1 MAEEFKNLVDM
12 FQRATER
19 YKDNRL
25 FGVKKDGAYR
35 WTTYA
40 EMRKR
45 VENFR
50 AGLKELGVEKGD
62 VVAIIADNCIE
73 WAVAAHASYGLGAC
87 FTAMYEKQNK
97 DDWKYII
104 NDCKAKVVIAR
115 NAKIASTI
123 LGMKSAM
130 SSVEHVL
137 SIEGSEG
144 QSFESVEKSGEGKT
158 VEPIDPAKDD
168 LAVLIYTSGTT
179 GNPKGVRLSHENL
192 TSNVNAVQ
200 QMFPIEEGD
209 CSLSF
214 LPWAHSFGQTCELN
228 CLLSRGASM
237 GLAES
242 VEKLV
247 QNLSEVRPT
256 LLFSVP
262 RIFNKLYAKVLAIME
277 ESAFKK
283 ALFNKGLA
291 LANRKREQ
299 GSLGLIA
306 GIQFKL
312 IDRIAFQKVRDFL
325 GGRLNYAFSGG
336 AAISKEVATFIDN
349 IGITVFEGYGL
360 SETSPIAC
368 ANRPGVQR
376 IGTVG
381 KAIPGVRIELDK
393 SQTGEDSD
401 EGEIVVIGPN
411 VMLGYLNLPD
421 KTAEV
426 IREDGGFKT
435 GDLGRIDSEGYVSI
449 TGRLKEQ
456 YKLENGK
463 YVVPA
468 PLEEGY
474 KLSPLINQVMVHGA
488 NKLYN
493 VALVIPEEETFMA
506 WAKGQGLSG
515 SFAEVCQK
523 DEARKRIQQELDKY
537 GAEFKGYERAK
548 KCILSHE
555 EFSQDNDM
563 LTPTMKLKRRNV
575 MKVWEEKLD
584 ALYDGDK

>member
-179 GNPKGVRLSHENL
+179 GNPKGVLLSHENL
-192 TSNVNAVQ
+192 ASNVSAIHEF
-200 QMFPIEEGD
+200 FPMTPD
-209 CSLSF
+209 DRSLSF
-214 LPWAHSFGQTCELN
+214 LPWAHSFGQTCELHG
-228 CLLSRGASM
+228 LFSMGASM
-237 GLAES
+237 GIAEA
-242 VEKLV
+242 VDKIV
-247 QNLSEVRPT
+247 ANLSEVQPT

-262 RIFNKLYAKVLAIME
+262 RIFNRIYDGLHKRMDEEGGLKKSLF
-277 ESAFKK
+277 ESAMKN
-283 ALFNKGLA
+283 AEYRKGLA
-291 LANRKREQ
+291 EQRKRYEADEKAALDLLSTGAKPVD
-299 GSLGLIA
+299 GSIKPSEL
-306 GIQFKL
+306 
-312 IDRIAFQKVRDFL
+312 
-325 GGRLNYAFSGG
+325 
-336 AAISKEVATFIDN
+336 AAW
-349 IGITVFEGYGL
+349 
-360 SETSPIAC
+360 TSVSRA
-368 ANRPGVQR
+368 
-376 IGTVG
+376 
-381 KAIPGVRIELDK
+381 
-393 SQTGEDSD
+393 
-401 EGEIVVIGPN
+401 
-411 VMLGYLNLPD
+411 MLNLYET
-421 KTAEV
+421 TA
-426 IREDGGFKT
+426 RF
-435 GDLGRIDSEGYVSI
+435 
-449 TGRLKEQ
+449 
-456 YKLENGK
+456 
-463 YVVPA
+463 
-468 PLEEGY
+468 
-474 KLSPLINQVMVHGA
+474 
-488 NKLYN
+488 
-493 VALVIPEEETFMA
+493 
-506 WAKGQGLSG
+506 
-515 SFAEVCQK
+515 
-523 DEARKRIQQELDKY
+523 
-537 GAEFKGYERAK
+537 
-548 KCILSHE
+548 
-555 EFSQDNDM
+555 
-563 LTPTMKLKRRNV
+563 
-575 MKVWEEKLD
+575 
-584 ALYDGDK
+584 